1 MIPFVAVVSVPD
13 RRSHTFRLWIPLF
26 LVWLL
31 VLPLG
36 LLLLPAVFIGG
47 LVCRVNPFRALS
59 VVWQILTALKDT
71 NVEVARRSASVSI
84 CIL

>member
-13 RRSHTFRLWIPLF
+13 RRSHTVRLWIPLF

-36 LLLLPAVFIGG
+36 LLLLPVVLIAG
-47 LVCRVNPFRALS
+47 LVCRVNPFRAVSVLWQLLS
-59 VVWQILTALKDT
+59 ALKDT

>member
-1 MIPFVAVVSVPD
+1 
-13 RRSHTFRLWIPLF
+13 
-26 LVWLL
+26 
-31 VLPLG
+31 LPLG
-36 LLLLPAVFIGG
+36 LLLLPVVFIGG

-59 VVWQILTALKDT
+59 VISQILSALKAT

>member
-13 RRSHTFRLWIPLF
+13 RRSHMFRLWIPLF

-36 LLLLPAVFIGG
+36 LLLLPVVFVAG
-47 LVCRVNPFRALS
+47 LVCRVNPFRAVSALWQLLS
-59 VVWQILTALKDT
+59 ALQDT
-71 NVEVARRSASVSI
+71 NVEVVRRSASVSI

>member
-36 LLLLPAVFIGG
+36 LLLLPVVFIAG
-47 LVCRVNPFRALS
+47 LVCRANPFRAVSVLWQLLS
-59 VVWQILTALKDT
+59 ALKDT

>member
-36 LLLLPAVFIGG
+36 LLLLPVVFIAG
-47 LVCRVNPFRALS
+47 LVCRVNPFRAVSVLWQLLS
-59 VVWQILTALKDT
+59 ALQDT

>member
-13 RRSHTFRLWIPLF
+13 RNSHTFRLWIPLF

-36 LLLLPAVFIGG
+36 LLLLPVVFIGG

-59 VVWQILTALKDT
+59 VVCQILSALKDA